1 MSESGRQ
8 VAPPAA
14 AKLPSRA
21 QLQQWADEAIAAARA
36 ERAAAWDLVVSG
48 GSALSVSVRLGTVE
62 SVQFQRDRDLSVT
75 MYYGQRSGSASTSDL
90 SPGGIAEIVRAACDI
105 ARASE
110 VDPCAGLPE
119 AEELAREDPAL
130 DLYHPWDLQAEAAC
144 DIARRCEARGL
155 GLDARLKGSEGAG
168 VDTREGCTLLC
179 NSLGFA
185 GYRRSTSHSIGCS
198 LIAED
203 AGGKEQGSWYTA
215 ARTVDELDAADDVG
229 AEAARRAVAR
239 LGACSVAAQRVPV
252 VYEAPVARGLLGQFC
267 AAISGGA
274 LYRRASF
281 LLDRIG
287 QPVFAPIVN
296 LRQRPR
302 LPRGPAS
309 AAWDSEGVATRDR
322 DLVAG
327 GVLQGYLLGC
337 YAARK
342 LGMRTTGNAGG
353 VFNLLAEPT
362 AGELPSL
369 LSTMGRGL
377 LVTELMG
384 QGVNLTTGNYSRGAA
399 GFWVEDGEIAYPV
412 AGITLAGQLAD
423 MFRGIRAIGSDV
435 DRRGGI
441 QTGSILLEGLTIAS

>member
-1 MSESGRQ
+1 MSEPGRE
-8 VAPPAA
+8 VARPAA
-14 AKLPSRA
+14 ARLPSRA
-21 QLQQWADEAIAAARA
+21 RLQEWADKAIEVAQAARA
-36 ERAAAWDLVVSG
+36 DAWELVVSG
-48 GSALSVSVRLGTVE
+48 GSALSVSVRLGEVE
-62 SVQFQRDRDLSVT
+62 SVQFQRDRDLSMTV
-75 MYYGQRSGSASTSDL
+75 YYGQRSGSASTSDL
-90 SPGGIAEIVRAACDI
+90 SPSGIAEIVRAACDI

-110 VDPCAGLPE
+110 ADPCAGLPE
-119 AEELAREDPAL
+119 AGELAREDPEL
-130 DLYHPWDLQAEAAC
+130 DLYHPWDLPAETAC
-144 DIARRCEARGL
+144 DVARQCEARGL
-155 GLDARLKGSEGAG
+155 ALDERLKGSEGAG

-198 LIAED
+198 LVAED
-203 AGGKEQGSWYTA
+203 AAGKEQGSWYTA
-215 ARTVDELDAADDVG
+215 SRVVDELDAAGDVG
-229 AEAARRAVAR
+229 AEAGRRAVAR
-239 LGACSVAAQRVPV
+239 LGARTLAPQRVPV

-281 LLDRIG
+281 LLDRVG
-287 QPVFAPIVN
+287 QPVFSSTVN
-296 LRQRPR
+296 LHQRPY

-322 DLVAG
+322 ELVVG
-327 GVLQGYLLGC
+327 GVLRGYLLGS
-337 YAARK
+337 YSARK
-342 LGMRTTGNAGG
+342 LGLRTTGNAGG

-362 AGELPSL
+362 TGDLPIL
-369 LSTMGRGL
+369 LETMGRGL

-399 GFWVEDGEIAYPV
+399 GFWVENGKIAYPV

-423 MFRGIRAIGSDV
+423 MFRGIRAIGDDV

-441 QTGSILLEGLTIAS
+441 QTGSLLIDGLTIAS